1 MKFTIE
7 DLKNLSALL
16 QTGKFTVNAQESVIL
31 VNLTNKVVKM
41 IEEEGKVIHETT
53 TSEIKE

>member
-1 MKFTIE
+1 MTKFTIE

-16 QTGKFTVNAQESVIL
+16 QTGRFTVNAQESVIL

-41 IEEEGKVIHETT
+41 IEEEAKLPIEET
-53 TSEIKE
+53 KE

>member
-1 MKFTIE
+1 MTKFTIE

-41 IEEEGKVIHETT
+41 IEEEAKLPIEET
-53 TSEIKE
+53 KE